1 LAFAVVGAACAAAV
15 TVVRTVG
22 EIGARLGWRVPEV
35 LVRLEVHRH
44 GWCTD
49 SGPAACAVDGV
60 NRLVAGDFRGL
71 VDDRVL
77 YAVLVLAA
85 VAVAV
90 RIRHDVVAVA
100 AGAFATGAVVQLVDG
115 TLGFGD
121 YLPAYPALL
130 LAAALLLRRVTDGW
144 PSVAG
149 PGGAGSERL
158 GMRWI
163 HFGRKTGPGRVTVGR
178 RAGLETAGS
187 ERGRAD

>member
-1 LAFAVVGAACAAAV
+1 
-15 TVVRTVG
+15 
-22 EIGARLGWRVPEV
+22 
-35 LVRLEVHRH
+35 
-44 GWCTD
+44 
-49 SGPAACAVDGV
+49 
-60 NRLVAGDFRGL
+60 L

-100 AGAFATGAVVQLVDG
+100 AGAFATGVVVQLVDG

-121 YLPAYPALL
+121 YLPAYPALV

-144 PSVAG
+144 PSVAV

-158 GMRWI
+158 DVRWI
-163 HFGRKTGPGRVTVGR
+163 HFRLRTGPGRVTVGR
-178 RAGLETAGS
+178 RAGLEPAGS
-187 ERGRAD
+187 ERGRAG